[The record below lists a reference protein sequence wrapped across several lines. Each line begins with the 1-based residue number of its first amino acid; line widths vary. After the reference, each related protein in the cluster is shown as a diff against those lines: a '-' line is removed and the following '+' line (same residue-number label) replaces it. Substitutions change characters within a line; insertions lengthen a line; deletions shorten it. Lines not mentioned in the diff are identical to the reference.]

1 MTAENVLVAW
11 KDTRECRRAVVD
23 ALPFLV
29 AARHVLVATIA
40 EDDRISARD
49 SIADVVRFLMK
60 HGVKARSEVL
70 DADKMDAAEALLTAA
85 TETGADLIV
94 AGGYGHSRLRE
105 WAFGGVTRGFI
116 EDSSTNRL
124 LAN

>member
-1 MTAENVLVAW
+1 
-11 KDTRECRRAVVD
+11 
-23 ALPFLV
+23 
-29 AARHVLVATIA
+29 VATIV
-40 EDDRISARD
+40 EDDRVSARD
-49 SIADVVRFLMK
+49 SVAAVVRFLMK

-70 DADKMDAAEALLTAA
+70 DADKMDAAEALLTASI
-85 TETGADLIV
+85 EIGADLVI

-105 WAFGGVTRGFI
+105 WAFGGVTRSLI